1 MYMYIIA
8 LVLHVNVRCAQA
20 QPRRT
25 LPTQVRFETFKEP
38 FDPYPSLY
46 HMLSSVDFL
55 ECLFL
60 LLSSPA
66 TANHSATF
74 AAVKDVLV
82 CLMNR
87 SSGLKY
93 LCAHYETVNGIMRA
107 LTQTPVR
114 HCCTRRYTHFKFRRM
129 YSLLVCCMDCIH
141 LC

>member
-1 MYMYIIA
+1 MYMYIIT
-8 LVLHVNVRCAQA
+8 LVLHVHVRCAQA

-107 LTQTPVR
+107 LTQTPVSAAA
-114 HCCTRRYTHFKFRRM
+114 HAGTRNLGSGAC
-129 YSLLVCCMDCIH
+129 SLLVCCMDCFH
-141 LC
+141 LY